1 MGELS
6 DGRLRRGPG
15 RVTLCRLL
23 IDGCGW
29 SYSSD
34 GKAAYS
40 DTPFVVEVPRLLAE
54 RGMSVSALARL
65 VGVGQ
70 PYLSRVINGKD
81 SKVPAGDLPRR
92 VALALDLP
100 EDYFFEAR
108 KGLVL
113 EQITADV
120 DTALTERLYR
130 RFRSEEAR

>member
-1 MGELS
+1 M
-6 DGRLRRGPG
+6 
-15 RVTLCRLL
+15 
-23 IDGCGW
+23 
-29 SYSSD
+29 
-34 GKAAYS
+34 
-40 DTPFVVEVPRLLAE
+40 VEVPRLLAE

-108 KGLVL
+108 KNIVL
-113 EQITADV
+113 DRIAGDAD
-120 DTALTERLYR
+120 TSLTESLYR
-130 RFRSEEAR
+130 RFRRREQEMH